1 MKNHNEH
8 FYVMFFIMILAG
20 SLSTMNNWANNFSDI
35 RFSLNDIY
43 MIFLMTGYMLLF
55 MGIYYK
61 NLYGFIIGLLLVILN
76 FLAIRNQFMISE
88 EQYLLGMIPH
98 HSMAILMSKKLM
110 FKKNNINDLLNDII
124 DNQEDEIN
132 YMKSKLSK

>member
-20 SLSTMNNWANNFSDI
+20 TLSTMNNWVNKLSDI
-35 RFSLNDIY
+35 RFSLNDLY

-61 NLYGFIIGLLLVILN
+61 NFYGFIIGLLLVILN
-76 FLAIRNQFMISE
+76 FLAIRNQFMITE

-110 FKKNNINDLLNDII
+110 LKNNNINNLLNDIVK
-124 DNQEDEIN
+124 NQENEIN
-132 YMKSKLSK
+132 FMKSKL